1 MIAIRMGKRK
11 RTKKSTNSLKNI
23 TLEEA
28 ERIIYEEIKAGKNF
42 RDITKNTFLVDGKVM
57 GLNPAKIHKIKE
69 KFEQNVRPVNRD
81 SDKALAFKKME
92 EGLSDVQI
100 IEQTELPYEFVKKS
114 RSEFLECTNKVEVSK
129 NVIFNLSTAARK
141 LETCRTYNDLERVLT
156 GSVDIVIEYD
166 KLSKPCLGCAVPII
180 LDEQMIEELGR
191 YIQKH
196 YRCSAECWKSAPS
209 SLFQSS

>member
-1 MIAIRMGKRK
+1 MGKGK
-11 RTKKSTNSLKNI
+11 RTKKSINSLKNI

-57 GLNPAKIHKIKE
+57 SLNPVKIHKIKE
-69 KFEQNVRPVNRD
+69 KFEQNVRPINRD

-100 IEQTELPYEFVKKS
+100 VEQTELPYEFVKKS
-114 RSEFLECTNKVEVSK
+114 RSEFLECTNKVEVPK
-129 NVIFNLSTAARK
+129 NMMTNLFTVARK
-141 LETCRTYNDLERVLT
+141 LQTCQDYNKLERVLT
-156 GSVDIVIEYD
+156 DSVEIVIGYD
-166 KLSKPCLGCAVPII
+166 KLCKPCLGCAIPII
-180 LDEQMIEELGR
+180 PNEQMIEDLGK

-196 YRCSAECWKSAPS
+196 YRCSDECWKYAPS
-209 SLFQSS
+209 SLYESS